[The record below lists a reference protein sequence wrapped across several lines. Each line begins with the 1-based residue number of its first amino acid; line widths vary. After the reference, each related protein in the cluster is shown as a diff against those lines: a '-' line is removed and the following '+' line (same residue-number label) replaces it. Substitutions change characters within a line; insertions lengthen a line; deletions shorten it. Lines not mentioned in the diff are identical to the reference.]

1 MQIYVPIYR
10 KYKEYI
16 GCILLKCKITK
27 IKRIIIF
34 MAIKID
40 DNQKFNLKLKFK
52 NLNCLNKEFI

>member
-1 MQIYVPIYR
+1 
-10 KYKEYI
+10 
-16 GCILLKCKITK
+16 
-27 IKRIIIF
+27 